1 MSLLRQGEPVQEKGL
16 ALAQR
21 NEWPGAS
28 AYPSDY
34 VGTTLFG
41 SWQKEFTTE
50 AGRELA
56 RLIRAGP
63 EPALKSSRLLTL

>member
-1 MSLLRQGEPVQEKGL
+1 MQEKGL
-16 ALAQR
+16 ASAQS

-34 VGTTLFG
+34 VGTMLFG
-41 SWQKEFTTE
+41 SWQKEFTNE
-50 AGRELA
+50 AGREVA

-63 EPALKSSRLLTL
+63 EPALKLSRFLTL